1 LVAVTPALAAQLT
14 LTWTDASSNEAGFKI
29 ERATGTT
36 GSYGQLA
43 TVAAGTTGYV
53 DATVTVGTTYCYRV
67 RAYNSAGESAS
78 SNAACA
84 TPASATLHTVTVA
97 KAGTGSGTV
106 ASSPSAI
113 NCGSTCSATIASG
126 TSLGLSATP
135 AAGSAFTGWSGACT
149 GTGGCAL
156 VVNSNKSLTATF
168 ATTTATTY
176 ALTLSKTGT
185 GAGTVTS
192 SPTGI
197 SCGTDCTQ
205 SYASGT
211 TVTLTTAAGTGSK
224 FTGWSGACT
233 GTGAT
238 CTVSMTAARSVVA
251 TFTRP

>member
-1 LVAVTPALAAQLT
+1 MTAAR
-14 LTWTDASSNEAGFKI
+14 S
-29 ERATGTT
+29 
-36 GSYGQLA
+36 
-43 TVAAGTTGYV
+43 
-53 DATVTVGTTYCYRV
+53 
-67 RAYNSAGESAS
+67 
-78 SNAACA
+78 
-84 TPASATLHTVTVA
+84 
-97 KAGTGSGTV
+97 
-106 ASSPSAI
+106 
-113 NCGSTCSATIASG
+113 
-126 TSLGLSATP
+126 
-135 AAGSAFTGWSGACT
+135 
-149 GTGGCAL
+149 
-156 VVNSNKSLTATF
+156 VVATF
-168 ATTTATTY
+168 ASSTSTTY
-176 ALTLSKTGT
+176 TLYAGRTGT